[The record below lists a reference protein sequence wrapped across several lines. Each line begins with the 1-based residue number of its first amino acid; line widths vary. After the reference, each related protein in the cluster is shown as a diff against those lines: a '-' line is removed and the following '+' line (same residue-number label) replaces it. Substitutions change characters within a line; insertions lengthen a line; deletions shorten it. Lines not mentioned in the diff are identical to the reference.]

1 MMNDHPCVED
11 ELTVWFKQRLAC
23 GDVQFG
29 DEPMSYEANTQYDV
43 QFYRLQKEAAANWQK
58 RYGFA
63 PTPGQLMQGFFGAEY
78 ERFRQAKLDGL
89 PWTDKLRRGVANA
102 LRTIS
107 SMIKGGLAP

>member
-1 MMNDHPCVED
+1 MNDHPCVEE
-11 ELTVWFKQRLAC
+11 ELTVWFKQRLATS
-23 GDVQFG
+23 DIQFG

-43 QFYRLQKEAAANWQK
+43 QFYRLQQEAAAHWQH

-78 ERFRQAKLDGL
+78 ERFRQAKLDRQ

-102 LRTIS
+102 LREVS
-107 SMIKGGLAP
+107 QWIKRGWVA